1 MTEILIREARE
12 SDLLTIKKLTLELI
26 EAMGN
31 TEGIDIKL
39 IAENCRN
46 LLNEVNSHILVAE
59 IEGVVAGF
67 VNFTTRKT
75 ILHRGLSG
83 LIDEL
88 IVAKSYRGKGI
99 GKQLLSSVIE
109 KSRQLGCCE
118 VEVSTEKTNIKARE
132 FYRQCGFTE
141 RGVLFEI
148 DLDDKDVGNFA

>member
-1 MTEILIREARE
+1 MTDIIIREAKE
-12 SDLLTIKKLTLELI
+12 SDLLTIGQLTLELI
-26 EAMGN
+26 ETMGD

-39 IAENCRN
+39 IAENCQN
-46 LLNEVNSHILVAE
+46 LLSEANSHILVAE
-59 IEGVVAGF
+59 IKGVVVGF
-67 VNFTTRKT
+67 INFTTRMT
-75 ILHRGLSG
+75 ILHHGLSG

-88 IVAKSYRGKGI
+88 IIAKSHRGKGI
-99 GKQLLSSVIE
+99 GKQLLSSAIE

-148 DLDDKDVGNFA
+148 DL

>member
-1 MTEILIREARE
+1 MTEVLIREAKE
-12 SDLLTIKKLTLELI
+12 SDLLTIGKLTLELI
-26 EAMGN
+26 EAMGS

-46 LLNEVNSHILVAE
+46 LLSEVNSHILVAE
-59 IEGVVAGF
+59 IEGMVAGF

-99 GKQLLSSVIE
+99 GKQLLSSAIK

-132 FYRQCGFTE
+132 FYRQYGFTE
-141 RGVLFEI
+141 RGVFLEI
-148 DLDDKDVGNFA
+148 DL

>member
-1 MTEILIREARE
+1 MTDIIIREARE
-12 SDLLTIKKLTLELI
+12 SDLLTIGKLTLELI

-39 IAENCRN
+39 IAENCQN
-46 LLNEVNSHILVAE
+46 FLSEANSHILVAE
-59 IEGVVAGF
+59 IEGVVVGF

-88 IVAKSYRGKGI
+88 IIAKSYRGKGI
-99 GKQLLSSVIE
+99 GKQLLSSAIE
-109 KSRQLGCCE
+109 KSHQLGCCE

-132 FYRQCGFTE
+132 FYRQYGFTE
-141 RGVLFEI
+141 RGMFFEI
-148 DLDDKDVGNFA
+148 DL

>member
-1 MTEILIREARE
+1 MTDIIIREAKK
-12 SDLLTIKKLTLELI
+12 SDLLTIGKLTLELI

-39 IAENCRN
+39 IAENCQN
-46 LLNEVNSHILVAE
+46 LLSEANSHILVAE
-59 IEGVVAGF
+59 IGGVVVGF

-83 LIDEL
+83 LIDEV
-88 IVAKSYRGKGI
+88 IIAKSYRGKGL
-99 GKQLLSSVIE
+99 GKQLLSSAIE

-148 DLDDKDVGNFA
+148 DL

>member
-1 MTEILIREARE
+1 MTDIIIREARE

-26 EAMGN
+26 ETIGN
-31 TEGIDIKL
+31 TEGMDIKL
-39 IAENCRN
+39 IAENCQN
-46 LLNEVNSHILVAE
+46 LLSKANSYILVAE
-59 IEGVVAGF
+59 IEGVVVGF

-88 IVAKSYRGKGI
+88 VVAKSYRGKGL
-99 GKQLLSSVIE
+99 GKQLLSSAIE

-148 DLDDKDVGNFA
+148 DL

>member
-1 MTEILIREARE
+1 MTDIIIREAKE
-12 SDLLTIKKLTLELI
+12 SDLLTIRQLTLELI
-26 EAMGN
+26 ETMGD

-39 IAENCRN
+39 IAENCQN
-46 LLNEVNSHILVAE
+46 LLSEANSHILVAE
-59 IEGVVAGF
+59 IEGIVVGF

-83 LIDEL
+83 LIDEI
-88 IVAKSYRGKGI
+88 IVAKSYRGKGV

-118 VEVSTEKTNIKARE
+118 VEVSTEKTNAKARE

-148 DLDDKDVGNFA
+148 DL

>member
-1 MTEILIREARE
+1 MTDIIIREAKK
-12 SDLLTIKKLTLELI
+12 SDLLTIGKLTLELI

-31 TEGIDIKL
+31 TEGIDVKL
-39 IAENCRN
+39 IAENCQN
-46 LLNEVNSHILVAE
+46 LLSEANSHILVAE
-59 IEGVVAGF
+59 IGGVVVGF

-83 LIDEL
+83 LIDEI
-88 IVAKSYRGKGI
+88 IVAKSYRGKGL
-99 GKQLLSSVIE
+99 GKKLLSSAIE

-148 DLDDKDVGNFA
+148 DL

>member
-1 MTEILIREARE
+1 MTDIIIREAKE
-12 SDLLTIKKLTLELI
+12 SDLLTIGKLTLELI
-26 EAMGN
+26 EAMGD

-46 LLNEVNSHILVAE
+46 LLSEANSYILVAE
-59 IEGVVAGF
+59 IEGVVVGF
-67 VNFTTRKT
+67 INFTTRKT

-148 DLDDKDVGNFA
+148 DL

>member
-1 MTEILIREARE
+1 MTDIIIREARE
-12 SDLLTIKKLTLELI
+12 SDLLTIRKLTLELI

-99 GKQLLSSVIE
+99 GKQLLSSAIK

-148 DLDDKDVGNFA
+148 DL

>member
-1 MTEILIREARE
+1 MTDIIIREAKE
-12 SDLLTIKKLTLELI
+12 SDLLTIKQLTLELI

-31 TEGIDIKL
+31 TEAIDIKL
-39 IAENCRN
+39 IAENCQN
-46 LLNEVNSHILVAE
+46 LLSEVNSHILVAE
-59 IEGVVAGF
+59 IEGVVFGF
-67 VNFTTRKT
+67 LNFTTRKT

-83 LIDEL
+83 LIDEI

-99 GKQLLSSVIE
+99 GKQLLSSAIE

>member
-1 MTEILIREARE
+1 MTDIIIREARE
-12 SDLLTIKKLTLELI
+12 SDLLTIKQLTFELI
-26 EAMGN
+26 ETMGD

-39 IAENCRN
+39 IAENCQN
-46 LLNEVNSHILVAE
+46 FLSEVNSYILVAE

-67 VNFTTRKT
+67 INFTTRKT
-75 ILHRGLSG
+75 ISHRGLSG

-88 IVAKSYRGKGI
+88 IVAKSYRGKGV

-148 DLDDKDVGNFA
+148 DL

>member
-1 MTEILIREARE
+1 MTDIIIREAKV
-12 SDLLTIKKLTLELI
+12 SDLLTIRKLTLELI

-39 IAENCRN
+39 IAENCQN
-46 LLNEVNSHILVAE
+46 LLSEANSHILVAE
-59 IEGVVAGF
+59 IGGVVVGF

-83 LIDEL
+83 LIDE
-88 IVAKSYRGKGI
+88 IIIAKNYRGKGL
-99 GKQLLSSVIE
+99 GKQLLSSAIE

-132 FYRQCGFTE
+132 FYRQCGFKE

-148 DLDDKDVGNFA
+148 DL

>member
-1 MTEILIREARE
+1 MTDILIREAKE
-12 SDLLTIKKLTLELI
+12 SDLLTIEKLTLELI
-26 EAMGN
+26 EDMRN

-46 LLNEVNSHILVAE
+46 LLSEVSSHILVAE
-59 IEGVVAGF
+59 IEEVVAGF

-99 GKQLLSSVIE
+99 GKQLLSSAIK

-132 FYRQCGFTE
+132 FYRQCGFAD

-148 DLDDKDVGNFA
+148 DL

>member
-1 MTEILIREARE
+1 MTDIIIREAKV
-12 SDLLTIKKLTLELI
+12 SDLLTIRKLTLELI

-39 IAENCRN
+39 ITENYQN
-46 LLNEVNSHILVAE
+46 FLSGANSHILVAE
-59 IEGVVAGF
+59 IEGVVVGF
-67 VNFTTRKT
+67 LNFTTRKT

-83 LIDEL
+83 LIDEI
-88 IVAKSYRGKGI
+88 IVAKSYRGKGV
-99 GKQLLSSVIE
+99 GKQLLSSAIE
-109 KSRQLGCCE
+109 KSRQLRCCE

-148 DLDDKDVGNFA
+148 DL

>member
-26 EAMGN
+26 EAMGS

-39 IAENCRN
+39 IAENCQN
-46 LLNEVNSHILVAE
+46 LLSEANSHILVAE
-59 IEGVVAGF
+59 IGRVVVGF

-83 LIDEL
+83 LIDE
-88 IVAKSYRGKGI
+88 IIIAKSYRGKGL
-99 GKQLLSSVIE
+99 GKQLLSSAIE
-109 KSRQLGCCE
+109 KSCQLGCCE
-118 VEVSTEKTNIKARE
+118 VEVSTEKTNTKARE

-148 DLDDKDVGNFA
+148 DL

>member
-1 MTEILIREARE
+1 MTEILIREAKG
-12 SDLLTIKKLTLELI
+12 SDLLTIGKLTLELI

-39 IAENCRN
+39 IAENCQN
-46 LLNEVNSHILVAE
+46 FLSEANSHILVAE
-59 IEGVVAGF
+59 IGGVVVGF

-88 IVAKSYRGKGI
+88 IVAKSYRGTGI
-99 GKQLLSSVIE
+99 GKQLLSSAIK

-148 DLDDKDVGNFA
+148 DL

>member
-1 MTEILIREARE
+1 MTEILIREAKE
-12 SDLLTIKKLTLELI
+12 YDMLTIGKLTLELI

-31 TEGIDIKL
+31 IEGIDIKL
-39 IAENCRN
+39 LAENCRN
-46 LLNEVNSHILVAE
+46 LLSEVNSHILVAE
-59 IEGVVAGF
+59 IKGDVVGF

-88 IVAKSYRGKGI
+88 VIAKSYRGKGI
-99 GKQLLSSVIE
+99 GMQLLSSAIK

-118 VEVSTEKTNIKARE
+118 VEVSTEKTNTRARE

-141 RGVLFEI
+141 RGVFFEM
-148 DLDDKDVGNFA
+148 DL

>member
-1 MTEILIREARE
+1 MTDIIIREAKE
-12 SDLLTIKKLTLELI
+12 SDPLTIRKLTLELI

-39 IAENCRN
+39 IAKNCQN
-46 LLNEVNSHILVAE
+46 LLSEANSYILVAE
-59 IEGVVAGF
+59 IEGVVVGF
-67 VNFTTRKT
+67 INFTTRKT

-88 IVAKSYRGKGI
+88 IIAKDYRGKGL
-99 GKQLLSSVIE
+99 GKQLLSSAIE

-148 DLDDKDVGNFA
+148 DL

>member
-1 MTEILIREARE
+1 MTDILIREAKE
-12 SDLLTIKKLTLELI
+12 FDLLTIEKLTLELI

-39 IAENCRN
+39 IAKNCRN

-59 IEGVVAGF
+59 VKGVIAGF

-75 ILHRGLSG
+75 ILHHSLSG

-99 GKQLLSSVIE
+99 GKQLLSSAIK

-132 FYRQCGFTE
+132 FYRQCGFAD

-148 DLDDKDVGNFA
+148 DL

>member
-1 MTEILIREARE
+1 MTDIIIREAKE
-12 SDLLTIKKLTLELI
+12 SDLLTIRQLTLELL
-26 EAMGN
+26 ETMGD

-46 LLNEVNSHILVAE
+46 LLSKVNSHILVAE
-59 IEGVVAGF
+59 IEGIIVGF

-88 IVAKSYRGKGI
+88 IVAKIYHGKGI
-99 GKQLLSSVIE
+99 GRQLLSIAIE
-109 KSRQLGCCE
+109 RSRQLGCCE

-132 FYRQCGFTE
+132 FYIQCGFTE

-148 DLDDKDVGNFA
+148 DL

>member
-1 MTEILIREARE
+1 MTDIIIRKAKA
-12 SDLLTIKKLTLELI
+12 SDLLTIEKLMFELI
-26 EAMGN
+26 EAMGD
-31 TEGIDIKL
+31 TEGIDIRL

-46 LLNEVNSHILVAE
+46 LLSKANSYILVAE
-59 IEGVVAGF
+59 IEGIIVGF
-67 VNFTTRKT
+67 VNFTIRKT

-88 IVAKSYRGKGI
+88 IIAKSYRGKGV
-99 GKQLLSSVIE
+99 GKQLLSSAIE

-141 RGVLFEI
+141 RGVLFEM
-148 DLDDKDVGNFA
+148 DL

>member
-1 MTEILIREARE
+1 MTDIIIREAKA
-12 SDLLTIKKLTLELI
+12 SDLLTIGKLTLELI
-26 EAMGN
+26 EAMGD

-46 LLNEVNSHILVAE
+46 FLSEANYHILVAE
-59 IEGVVAGF
+59 IEGTIVGF
-67 VNFTTRKT
+67 VSFTTRKT

-99 GKQLLSSVIE
+99 GRQLLSSAIK

-118 VEVSTEKTNIKARE
+118 VEVSTEKTNMKARE

-148 DLDDKDVGNFA
+148 DL

>member
-1 MTEILIREARE
+1 MNNKAEILIREARE
-12 SDLLTIKKLTLELI
+12 SDLLTIRELTLELI

-39 IAENCRN
+39 IAENCQN
-46 LLNEVNSHILVAE
+46 LLSEDNSHILVAE
-59 IEGVVAGF
+59 IEGVVVGF

-83 LIDEL
+83 LIDEI
-88 IVAKSYRGKGI
+88 IVAKSYRGKSL
-99 GKQLLSSVIE
+99 GKQLLSSAIE

-118 VEVSTEKTNIKARE
+118 VEVSTEKINIKARE

-141 RGVLFEI
+141 RGMFFEI
-148 DLDDKDVGNFA
+148 DL

>member
-1 MTEILIREARE
+1 MTDIIIREAKA
-12 SDLLTIKKLTLELI
+12 SDLLAIKKLTLELI
-26 EAMGN
+26 EVMGN

-39 IAENCRN
+39 IAENCQK
-46 LLNEVNSHILVAE
+46 LLSEANSHILVAE
-59 IEGVVAGF
+59 IEGVVVGF

-75 ILHRGLSG
+75 IFHHGLSG

-88 IVAKSYRGKGI
+88 IIAKSYRGKYI
-99 GKQLLSSVIE
+99 GKQLLSSAIE

-141 RGVLFEI
+141 RGVFFEM
-148 DLDDKDVGNFA
+148 DL

>member
-1 MTEILIREARE
+1 MTDIIIREARE
-12 SDLLTIKKLTLELI
+12 SDLLTIRKLTLELI

-88 IVAKSYRGKGI
+88 IVAKSYRGKGV
-99 GKQLLSSVIE
+99 GKQLLSSAIK

-132 FYRQCGFTE
+132 FYRQYGFTE
-141 RGVLFEI
+141 RGMFFEI
-148 DLDDKDVGNFA
+148 DL

>member
-1 MTEILIREARE
+1 MTDIIIREARE
-12 SDLLTIKKLTLELI
+12 SDLLTIRQLTLELI

-39 IAENCRN
+39 IAENCQN
-46 LLNEVNSHILVAE
+46 FLSEANSHILVAE
-59 IEGVVAGF
+59 IGGVVAGF

-83 LIDEL
+83 LIDEI
-88 IVAKSYRGKGI
+88 IVAKSYRGKSL
-99 GKQLLSSVIE
+99 GKQLLSSAIE

-132 FYRQCGFTE
+132 FYRQCGFKE
-141 RGVLFEI
+141 RGVFFEI
-148 DLDDKDVGNFA
+148 DL

>member
-1 MTEILIREARE
+1 MTDIIIREARE
-12 SDLLTIKKLTLELI
+12 SDLLTIGNLTLELI
-26 EAMGN
+26 EAMGD

-46 LLNEVNSHILVAE
+46 LLSEANSHILVAE
-59 IEGVVAGF
+59 IKRVVVGF
-67 VNFTTRKT
+67 VNFTTRMT

-88 IVAKSYRGKGI
+88 IVDKSYRGKGI
-99 GKQLLSSVIE
+99 GKQLLSGAIE

-118 VEVSTEKTNIKARE
+118 VEVSTEKTNTKARE
-132 FYRQCGFTE
+132 FYRQCGFTD

-148 DLDDKDVGNFA
+148 DL